1 MENRKNENINKRGNY
16 RQSETKAQRIDRY
29 VTEKVAGNLVPEKF
43 RFKHVPSLIIDSY
56 YEMLD
61 DKGFKMA
68 AALSYYAAFSLG
80 PLLIIVIAIAGFVFG
95 EDAARGQ
102 IFSEMKNLVGPDG
115 AVMIETIVKGASDTS
130 TGIFATVLSV
140 ILLVLG
146 SAGVFI
152 ELQESLNIIWGVE
165 PKPGRG
171 IWGFIKT
178 RLTSFGMVIATG
190 FLLMVSLIIN
200 SAITIFNNFLGEQF
214 PSLVPLAFVL
224 NNLGSLVVITLL
236 FALIYKVLPDVNISW
251 KYVWFASILT
261 SVLFGIGKYAIGLYL
276 GSSSYS
282 STYGAAASLVV
293 LFVWIYYS
301 GLILFFGAELTQV
314 YRKKYSGKKLTP
326 DKDGIIVPKVSEIVK
341 QQVEKKTGTE
351 EKKTVSAD
359 KKQNRRYRND
369 KYRNRNRYKQ
379 NKMRDKKGDD
389 KRDDNKLDDNKNE
402 KGGKNGK
409 DNENKAE

>member
-1 MENRKNENINKRGNY
+1 MELK
-16 RQSETKAQRIDRY
+16 
-29 VTEKVAGNLVPEKF
+29 PEKF
-43 RFKHVPSLIIDSY
+43 RVKHIPSLIVDSY
-56 YEMLD
+56 YELLD

-80 PLLIIVIAIAGFVFG
+80 PLLIIIIAIAGFAFG

-102 IFSEMKNLVGPDG
+102 IFSEMKNLVGHDG

-130 TGIFATVLSV
+130 TGIFATILSV
-140 ILLVLG
+140 VLLILG

-178 RLTSFGMVIATG
+178 RLTSFGMVAATG
-190 FLLMVSLIIN
+190 FLLMISLVIN
-200 SAITIFNNFLGEQF
+200 SVITIFNAFLGEQF
-214 PSLVPLAFVL
+214 PSLIPLASVM
-224 NNLGSLVVITLL
+224 NNLGSLIVVTLL
-236 FALIYKVLPDVNISW
+236 FASIYKVLPDVNISW
-251 KYVWFASILT
+251 KYVWFASLLT
-261 SVLFGIGKYAIGLYL
+261 SALFVVGKFGIGLYL

-314 YRKKYSGKKLTP
+314 YRKRYSSTKLKA
-326 DKDGIIVPKVSEIVK
+326 DSDGILVPKVSEIVK
-341 QQVEKKTGTE
+341 QQVEKKSGRKFRDRKIQSRIRKKSE
-351 EKKTVSAD
+351 EKE
-359 KKQNRRYRND
+359 
-369 KYRNRNRYKQ
+369 
-379 NKMRDKKGDD
+379 
-389 KRDDNKLDDNKNE
+389 DNK
-402 KGGKNGK
+402 
-409 DNENKAE
+409 